1 MDERKAYNLIGLCA
15 RARRLVVGAQAVEQA
30 IRNQKAHLVIIDQH
44 CAKNTQKQYNDLCT
58 RYSVRIVYLPQP
70 CQAAGKPGR
79 MAMAIIDPGFAEAI
93 ENELNRESNRG

>member
-30 IRNQKAHLVIIDQH
+30 IRSHTAFLVIVDL
-44 CAKNTQKQYNDLCT
+44 CSADNTKKQYNDLCAHHG
-58 RYSVRIVYLPQP
+58 VRIRYLQEP

-79 MAMAIIDPGFAEAI
+79 MAMAILDRGFAEAI
-93 ENELNRESNRG
+93 EKEFNRGTNRG